1 MAAEF
6 APHHAGNTSTHA
18 VAAGEPARRE
28 LRGVVE
34 RITYQN
40 PDNGYTVA
48 RLASEGRDA
57 GPAQG
62 TADERLVTLAGT
74 LPELRYRTQST
85 GGTASVNQPRRLT
98 SRE

>member
-6 APHHAGNTSTHA
+6 APHHAGNTSAHA
-18 VAAGEPARRE
+18 KDAGQPARRE

-34 RITYQN
+34 RVTYQN

-48 RLASEGRDA
+48 RLAPEGRDTQ
-57 GPAQG
+57 PAPE

-85 GGTASVNQPRRLT
+85 RGTASVNQPRRLT